1 MQLVAFL
8 FVVLLTA
15 LDPAP
20 PAPQAALDAAPMLQN
35 PGFECGDGFHDQP
48 GIPGMVPNG
57 WTAKILTAPAKVLS
71 TQLWAKL
78 GGCDPND
85 MSWEKLEGY
94 DSLILL
100 PGEVLYNQYFDAPPY
115 DVALWQTVNVTPNVD
130 YSLSA
135 WMTSLCG
142 GSSSPSS
149 CPPGAYMA
157 KMAALEPSGGQNPA
171 ASTLRWVEDR
181 RPHTEALDVLIVYLP
196 DGMIRHESHQAEVV
210 QWPINPS
217 IGCIASFPKPRA

>member
-1 MQLVAFL
+1 
-8 FVVLLTA
+8 
-15 LDPAP
+15 
-20 PAPQAALDAAPMLQN
+20 
-35 PGFECGDGFHDQP
+35 
-48 GIPGMVPNG
+48 
-57 WTAKILTAPAKVLS
+57 
-71 TQLWAKL
+71 
-78 GGCDPND
+78 
-85 MSWEKLEGY
+85 
-94 DSLILL
+94 
-100 PGEVLYNQYFDAPPY
+100 
-115 DVALWQTVNVTPNVD
+115 VALWQTVNVTPNVD